1 MAHFYLYLAN
11 IVFVLT
17 LLGLFVYLAGR
28 VALQDGRGLLGQ
40 SLRSIGGAFLR
51 TVIRWPVAAVT
62 PHARHL
68 VVLEVASGA
77 GIEAGHKYPLQA
89 PVTKIGRGAHN
100 HITLRDPRV
109 SSDHLMLSY
118 EKGAWLVEDLHSSNG
133 TILYPRDGSSKEVQ
147 DKPESL
153 QIGDVL
159 ELGDT
164 RLRLEA

>member
-28 VALQDGRGLLGQ
+28 VALQDGRELFGQ
-40 SLRSIGGAFLR
+40 SLHSIGGAVLTQIFRL
-51 TVIRWPVAAVT
+51 PGAPVT
-62 PHARHL
+62 PTARHL
-68 VVLEVASGA
+68 VVLETAAGA
-77 GIEAGHKYPLQA
+77 GVEAGHRIPLRT
-89 PVTKIGRGAHN
+89 PVTKIGRGSHN
-100 HITLRDPRV
+100 HVVLRDPRV
-109 SSDHLMLSY
+109 SSDHLALSY
-118 EKGAWLVEDLHSSNG
+118 ESGAWVVEDLHSSNG